1 LCDLSLSKE
10 GVERKVVKRNSKTSM
25 KALVSDAKSTPSQQ
39 KIQRTPPGIRD
50 GVLTDRKGQT
60 YTLSAQGITP
70 EDAIRFV
77 NSGAQVV
84 FDECSCGGTCGFL
97 YATEKDLPALTKKK
111 PELKTDKGL
120 TGELSVWQSEQGGR
134 VLLATGPVKWI

>member
-1 LCDLSLSKE
+1 M
-10 GVERKVVKRNSKTSM
+10 KRDSKTTM
-25 KALVSDAKSTPSQQ
+25 KDLVSTTQSSPNQQ
-39 KIQRTPPGIRD
+39 KKSRIPPGIHD

-60 YTLSAQGITP
+60 YRLAAQGITA
-70 EDAIRFV
+70 EDALRFV

-84 FDECSCGGTCGFL
+84 FDECGCGGTCGFV

>member
-1 LCDLSLSKE
+1 MK
-10 GVERKVVKRNSKTSM
+10 RKPNQRPTMSDIVSDSQASPPKRN
-25 KALVSDAKSTPSQQ
+25 L
-39 KIQRTPPGIRD
+39 RRLPPGVHQEMFVD
-50 GVLTDRKGQT
+50 QAGVSYKKLE
-60 YTLSAQGITP
+60 
-70 EDAIRFV
+70 EDVSPDAAIRYV
-77 NSGAQVV
+77 ADGAQVV
-84 FDECSCGGTCGFL
+84 FDECGCGGTCGFL

>member
-1 LCDLSLSKE
+1 M
-10 GVERKVVKRNSKTSM
+10 KRPSKTTM
-25 KALVSDAKSTPSQQ
+25 KDLVSDAKSTPSQQ
-39 KIQRTPPGIRD
+39 KIKRTPPGIRD

-77 NSGAQVV
+77 KSGAQVV
-84 FDECSCGGTCGFL
+84 FDECGCGGTCGFV

-111 PELKTDKGL
+111 PELRTRKGL
-120 TGELSVWQSEQGGR
+120 KGELSVWQSEQGGR
-134 VLLATGPVKWI
+134 VLLATGPVDWV